1 MNTDNDLFEWV
12 GQNVTIDHV
21 AVQTAF
27 GMLIAA
33 TTLFKKLG
41 YIVDSNHKAQ
51 GEWGKAIFL
60 TKVNSISIQLTDS
73 SNDSPIPASENHLA
87 IMVDYPQGASLSI
100 QEWAHRGGVSATIE
114 EVPGG
119 KFFVS
124 LPEIITIPIEL
135 VPNPKA
141 CSDCHD
147 KGRVQRTL
155 FEGPYPVLCETCHGN
170 GYDIE
175 I

>member
-1 MNTDNDLFEWV
+1 MKTDDTLFEGV
-12 GQNVTIDHV
+12 GTFSAVDHV

-41 YIVDSNHKAQ
+41 YSVHPTRKAE

-60 TKVNSISIQLTDS
+60 TKVNSIPIQLTDL
-73 SNDSPIPASENHLA
+73 SNDSPIPVSENHLA

-141 CSDCHD
+141 CSDCHG

-155 FEGPYPVLCETCHGN
+155 LEGPYPVPCETCHGN
-170 GYDIE
+170 GYNIE
-175 I
+175 T